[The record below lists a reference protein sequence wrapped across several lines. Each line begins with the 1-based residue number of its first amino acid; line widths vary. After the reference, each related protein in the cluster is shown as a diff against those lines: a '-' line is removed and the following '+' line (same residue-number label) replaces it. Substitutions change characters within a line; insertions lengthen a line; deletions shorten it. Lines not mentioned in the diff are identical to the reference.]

1 MALTAGVA
9 PLSLKWIND
18 LREQQQQVE
27 RQLSTLHRVQ
37 ELLVDAETGQRGYII
52 TGKDAFL
59 QPYRTALQTLPLE
72 LQRLERHYAG
82 SPAPAPDI
90 IQELLRNA
98 QLKLRLLTETVQ
110 LRQSQGF
117 EAVEPVISAAQGLH
131 YMDEVRRTVAVLGE
145 RDGLVLAQANEEL
158 QFKIKW
164 AAVVSLA
171 STLMTLGL
179 SAYLVLMT
187 CRTMR
192 QREQAAAQAQ
202 HASEQLADGMAA
214 LRLHNDQMR
223 ALGEMSRALQADMT
237 LVEELE
243 VTSLF
248 CARLLQGTSGS
259 IYLFRNS
266 ADQLE
271 LAARWGGGPSPRAA
285 MAPSACWGL
294 RLGQVHRFSGA
305 TDLRCRHCE
314 AGEQAAGE
322 YHLCLPLM
330 AYGEVLGLM
339 HLRGMAVSDSVATAT
354 ASVEPVAQAIAEQ
367 AALSLSNAKLRQ
379 TLRDQSIKDP
389 LTGLFNRRYM
399 EETLLREML
408 RARRD
413 ETCVSVLMV
422 DLDHFK
428 KINDA
433 HGHPA
438 GDAVLR
444 AAAQHLATMTRAS
457 DVACRY
463 GGEEFVLVLV
473 DCDKAAAVTKAQ
485 QMCDALRA
493 LTIREDGRVVAVTAS
508 FGVAT
513 APADAHEP
521 EMLVAAADHAL
532 YEAKRAGRDRVVGA
546 NMVPADAA
554 A

>member
-82 SPAPAPDI
+82 SPAPAPAI

-117 EAVEPVISAAQGLH
+117 DAVEPVISAAQGLH
-131 YMDEVRRTVAVLGE
+131 YMEEVRRLVAVLGE
-145 RDGLVLAQANEEL
+145 RDGLELVQANEEL
-158 QFKIKW
+158 QSKIKW
-164 AAVVSLA
+164 AAVISLA

-179 SAYLVLMT
+179 SAYLVLT
-187 CRTMR
+187 TSRTMR

-202 HASEQLADGMAA
+202 QASERLEDGMAA
-214 LRLHNDQMR
+214 LRLHNDRMR

-248 CARLLQGTSGS
+248 CARLLPDTSGS

-271 LAARWGGGPSPRAA
+271 LAARWGGGPSPRAT
-285 MAPSACWGL
+285 MAPAACWGL

-314 AGEQAAGE
+314 AAEPAAGE
-322 YHLCLPLM
+322 YRLCLPLM

-339 HLRGMAVSDSVATAT
+339 HLRGTAANAPVSAAMASI
-354 ASVEPVAQAIAEQ
+354 EPAAQAIAEQ

-399 EETLLREML
+399 EETLLREIL

-413 ETCVSVLMV
+413 KTCVSVLMV

-444 AAAQHLATMTRAS
+444 AAAQHLAAMTRAS

-473 DCDKAAAVTKAQ
+473 DCDKAAAVAKAQ
-485 QMCDALRA
+485 QMCDALRT
-493 LTIREDGRVVAVTAS
+493 LTIKEDGRVIAVTAS

-513 APADAHEP
+513 APTDAHEP

-532 YEAKRAGRDRVVGA
+532 YEAKRAGRDRVVGV
-546 NMVPADAA
+546 NRVPAAA
-554 A
+554 AA